1 MRITSPAFAD
11 GGQVPEQYSK
21 DGGNQRPPLRFE
33 DVPSNT
39 QSLALVVDD
48 PDAPNGTFT
57 HWLAF
62 NISPAAREIGDSAL
76 NTFQQACNDYGQTD
90 YGGPKP
96 PSGEHRYFFKL
107 YALDDRL
114 TLERGASRLDMEE
127 AMLGHVIA
135 EAEYMG
141 RFAAHALVEAG

>member
-1 MRITSPAFAD
+1 MRITSPAFED
-11 GGQVPEQYSK
+11 GGTIPDQYSK
-21 DGGNQRPPLRFE
+21 EGGNQRPPLRFE
-33 DVPSNT
+33 DVPSSA

-48 PDAPNGTFT
+48 PDAPQGTFT
-57 HWLAF
+57 HWLAY
-62 NISPAAREIGDSAL
+62 NILPAAREIGDDTLA
-76 NTFQQACNDYGQTD
+76 TIQQACNDYGQTG

-114 TLERGASRLDMEE
+114 LLQRGASRLDMEE

-141 RFAAHALVEAG
+141 RFAARGMVGAN